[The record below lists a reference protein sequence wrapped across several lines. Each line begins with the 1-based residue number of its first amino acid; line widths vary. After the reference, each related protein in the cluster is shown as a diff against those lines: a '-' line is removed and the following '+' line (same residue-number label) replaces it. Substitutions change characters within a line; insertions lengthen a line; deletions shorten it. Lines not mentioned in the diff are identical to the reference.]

1 MSGTGSDNGWLEA
14 AIAWEVCAS
23 LHRQYR
29 KGKDALFTTR
39 QSDFVK
45 HAENARV
52 RASHGQAPAQ
62 PVDFTTLGAAMRAI
76 RQSIQMIGDP
86 EDECMRAVKRV
97 LRGAVIIVEDSGDEV
112 AAPAQPAAQ
121 QGAAYAELPMQF
133 ACSGVFP
140 VYSADQMREFLERV
154 LSAMEG
160 VIDVADRKTN
170 EFDALRSCIVD
181 LTLMLFKPDAALR
194 TQQPAPAGA
203 TLPDGWVP
211 LTITHEGQY
220 PEEVAYGPQIMMDR
234 LGKWLGKYFAQAAQ
248 ADSVLEDAARW
259 EFRWLNPANNLHV
272 APSDLGWKTVNSKGM
287 RSEKEVLEDLQAYR
301 YQGKPVYEVRPL
313 LATRALEKPEIRCP
327 VRLANGGDCPRHN
340 LQCGWPDCNKET
352 K

>member
-1 MSGTGSDNGWLEA
+1 MTKDEILF
-14 AIAWEVCAS
+14 AIQEVVAHAGGEWPDTAGEPEV
-23 LHRQYR
+23 LRR
-29 KGKDALFTTR
+29 
-39 QSDFVK
+39 VK
-45 HAENARV
+45 MLARMA
-52 RASHGQAPAQ
+52 ASHGQ
-62 PVDFTTLGAAMRAI
+62 
-76 RQSIQMIGDP
+76 
-86 EDECMRAVKRV
+86 
-97 LRGAVIIVEDSGDEV
+97 
-112 AAPAQPAAQ
+112 
-121 QGAAYAELPMQF
+121 
-133 ACSGVFP
+133 
-140 VYSADQMREFLERV
+140 
-154 LSAMEG
+154 
-160 VIDVADRKTN
+160 
-170 EFDALRSCIVD
+170 
-181 LTLMLFKPDAALR
+181 
-194 TQQPAPAGA
+194 APAGA

-248 ADSVLEDAARW
+248 ADRVLEDAARW

-340 LQCGWPDCNKET
+340 LQCGWPDCNKES